1 MLDYQRGVL
10 FCRGNALHDDEMSLL
25 FMLIV
30 SGSVII
36 IFLTRFFTG
45 FLFSYVIGRL
55 NTTSINTDVNG
66 PILHSGI
73 GYWGG

>member
-30 SGSVII
+30 SGSVVI

-55 NTTSINTDVNG
+55 NTTVRLSTPTLITRFYIVE
-66 PILHSGI
+66 
-73 GYWGG
+73 

>member
-30 SGSVII
+30 SGSVVI

-55 NTTSINTDVNG
+55 NTTARLSTPTLITRFYIVE
-66 PILHSGI
+66 
-73 GYWGG
+73 

>member
-1 MLDYQRGVL
+1 MLDYRRGVL

-30 SGSVII
+30 SGSVVI

-45 FLFSYVIGRL
+45 FLFSYVIRRL
-55 NTTSINTDVNG
+55 NTTARLSTPTLIARFYIVE
-66 PILHSGI
+66 
-73 GYWGG
+73 

>member
-10 FCRGNALHDDEMSLL
+10 FCRGDALHDDEMSLL

-30 SGSVII
+30 SGSVVI

-55 NTTSINTDVNG
+55 NTTAHLSIPTLMARFYIVE
-66 PILHSGI
+66 
-73 GYWGG
+73 

>member
-1 MLDYQRGVL
+1 
-10 FCRGNALHDDEMSLL
+10 
-25 FMLIV
+25 MLIV

>member
-1 MLDYQRGVL
+1 M

-30 SGSVII
+30 SGSVVI

-55 NTTSINTDVNG
+55 NTTVRLSTPTLITRFYIVE
-66 PILHSGI
+66 
-73 GYWGG
+73 

>member
-10 FCRGNALHDDEMSLL
+10 FCRGDMLHDDEMSLL

-30 SGSVII
+30 SGSVVI

-55 NTTSINTDVNG
+55 NTTERLSTPTLIARFYIVE
-66 PILHSGI
+66 
-73 GYWGG
+73 